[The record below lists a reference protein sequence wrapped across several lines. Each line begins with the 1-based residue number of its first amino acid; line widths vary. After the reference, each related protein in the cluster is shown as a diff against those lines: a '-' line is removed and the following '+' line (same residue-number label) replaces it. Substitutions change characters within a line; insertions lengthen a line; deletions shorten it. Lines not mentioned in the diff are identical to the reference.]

1 MKEIKGFSVIE
12 IEKERVSIVG
22 INEQNYLCISNSNIG
37 SLLID
42 NKYYKYWV
50 TKTGS
55 VSL

>member
-22 INEQNYLCISNSNIG
+22 INEENYLCMSNSNLG